1 MFIKS
6 DNYRKILGQISSTKT
21 LINTET
27 LKRNKY
33 IAVIGAQLGDEG
45 KGRIIDNKISQ
56 MSHKFDD
63 FYVIRSQGGSNA
75 GHTVQFGDKRI
86 GLHQIPS
93 AVFHKKA
100 KLILDFGM
108 VIHPEDLLT
117 EIEIV
122 ENTSD
127 SLKGRIFVS
136 NEAMLCTDVERAKEI
151 LNRVM
156 NGKAKE
162 GTGRGMSPTTAGRCE
177 KLGLTVENLVSDDW
191 EGIFKNH
198 YLTSEKLFVAY
209 NEDLKDF
216 DVPDFKKTKESGK
229 AQLKKV
235 GDLELFLKRL
245 KDVREEIL
253 KRKIVIDTFL
263 LNQEI
268 YLNKTPV
275 FFEMA
280 QAVGLSPSFGTK
292 PDTTSTETSALAIN
306 LGTRIFKYSE
316 IAERIG
322 VMKATYMSS
331 VGARKMPTQV
341 DDEWAHWVREFAHE
355 YGTTTGRPRDI
366 CYIDLPFL
374 NYNIN
379 MGEINQLAMTHLDV
393 SRKNEKIKICIG
405 YLKNGKEVYYKPDLE
420 YLKNLEIIYVE
431 LDGWDSKE
439 CILAKSFEELPE
451 NAKKYIHFIE
461 SATKTPITVITNGP
475 DRDNVVE
482 RL

>member
-6 DNYRKILGQISSTKT
+6 EKYIDILAKISDSVTLVKTK
-21 LINTET
+21 NF
-27 LKRNKY
+27 KSDKY

-56 MSHKFDD
+56 MDDKFQD
-63 FYVIRSQGGSNA
+63 FFVIRSQGGSNA
-75 GHTVQFGDKRI
+75 GHTVQFGDKKI

-93 AVFHKKA
+93 AIFHKKA

-127 SLKGRIFVS
+127 SLMGRIFVS

-151 LNRVM
+151 LNRIM
-156 NGKAKE
+156 NCKAKG
-162 GTGRGMSPTTAGRCE
+162 GTGRGMSPTTAGRYE
-177 KLGLTVENLVSDDW
+177 KLGLTLDNLVRDNW
-191 EGIFKNH
+191 KEVLTNH
-198 YLTSEKLFVAY
+198 YKTSEKLFKAY

-216 DVPDFKKTKESGK
+216 DVPDFKKTKATKK
-229 AQLKKV
+229 AHLKKV
-235 GDLELFLKRL
+235 GDLKLFLKRL
-245 KDVREEIL
+245 NQVREEIL
-253 KRKIVIDTFL
+253 RKKIIVDTFL

-268 YLNKTPV
+268 YLKKTPV

-292 PDTTSTETSALAIN
+292 PDTTSTETSAIAIN

-316 IAERIG
+316 IPERIG

-331 VGARKMPTQV
+331 VGTRKMPTQA
-341 DDEWAHWVREFAHE
+341 DDKWAHWVREFAHE
-355 YGTTTGRPRDI
+355 YGTTTGRARDI
-366 CYIDLPFL
+366 CHIDLPFL

-393 SRKNEKIKICIG
+393 SRKGEKIKICIG
-405 YLKNGKEVYYKPDLE
+405 YMRGKKEVFYKPDLE
-420 YLKNLEIIYVE
+420 YLKDLDPIYVE
-431 LDGWDSKE
+431 LDGWDSTE
-439 CILAKSFEELPE
+439 CIEAKSFEELPK
-451 NAKKYIHFIE
+451 NAKTFIHFIE
-461 SATKTPITVITNGP
+461 SATATPVSVITNGP
-475 DRDNVVE
+475 DRGNIVE
-482 RL
+482 R